1 MNLLGKLVRLPLKAI
16 PPAMVVPI
24 LYGNMKGIRWV
35 TGSSNHGYWLGWY
48 EKPVRNMLQRYLSQG
63 DTFLDLGAHV
73 GYFSLLGSKLVGDDG
88 AVYAFEPLPTNLDFL
103 KNHFKLNDVNNVTL
117 YEGAIA
123 HYDGEFTMDGRS
135 RVGAKLSDS
144 GDIKVKVYSLKRLL
158 NQNEIKKP
166 DVIKMDIEGAEY
178 DVLMDIQE
186 YLSTNNITILLS
198 THGKEVH
205 KKCIALLERL
215 NYSFV
220 PLDGDTLKGCTE
232 FLAKKKA

>member
-1 MNLLGKLVRLPLKAI
+1 MNLLGKLIRLPLKAV
-16 PPAMVVPI
+16 PPTMVVPI
-24 LYGNMKGIRWV
+24 LFGNMKGIRWV

-48 EKPVRNMLQRYLSQG
+48 EKPVRNMLEKYLSPG
-63 DTFLDLGAHV
+63 CTFLDLGAHV
-73 GYFSLLGSKLVGDDG
+73 GYFALLGSKLVGDAG
-88 AVYAFEPLPTNLDFL
+88 AVYAFEPLPANLEFL
-103 KNHFKLNDVNNVTL
+103 KDHFRLNNINNVTL

-166 DVIKMDIEGAEY
+166 DLIKIDIEGAEH
-178 DVLMDIQE
+178 DLLVDIRE
-186 YLSTNNITILLS
+186 YLSANNITILLFS
-198 THGKEVH
+198 HGRDVH
-205 KKCIALLERL
+205 EKCIMLLERL

-220 PLDGDTLKGCTE
+220 PLDAGTLENCTE
-232 FLAKKKA
+232 FLAEKKA